1 MNPNTQLCNTHANA
15 RGSMASDLVEAD
27 ETRSWAPAIE
37 DDPTAWTMGRGS
49 THAYAQCIVDT
60 ADMVRHGDGDPRMDF
75 ECASVL
81 GAFRR
86 SQIVRDTSSA
96 KGTPLG
102 VDTLPSEDHNT
113 IVSVVDEL

>member
-1 MNPNTQLCNTHANA
+1 MNSH
-15 RGSMASDLVEAD
+15 LV
-27 ETRSWAPAIE
+27 
-37 DDPTAWTMGRGS
+37 MGRGS
-49 THAYAQCIVDT
+49 TRSYAQLIIDT

-102 VDTLPSEDHNT
+102 VDTLPSEDHNN
-113 IVSVVDEL
+113 